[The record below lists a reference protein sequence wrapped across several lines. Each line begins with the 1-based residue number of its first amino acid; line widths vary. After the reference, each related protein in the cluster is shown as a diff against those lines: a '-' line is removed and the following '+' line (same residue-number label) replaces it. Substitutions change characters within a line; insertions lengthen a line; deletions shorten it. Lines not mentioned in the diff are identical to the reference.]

1 MGSLHPMTT
10 TSFLPSS
17 TAIRISI
24 SKDGRST
31 SHSIDCV
38 TLCRRPFLRGS
49 TTGYVNPSIR
59 ESLNRLTSTTIAAT
73 NCFYDNA
80 AKSWVSETFH
90 LFDRYKLYQEQK
102 RQGSPLPLSF
112 IELSEVFARSV
123 AIANYIKDLDLKTYY
138 SLALPISK
146 RLFRYLDKNRYN
158 NALLTISK
166 KMDIRSVH
174 KESRLR
180 AACL

>member
-1 MGSLHPMTT
+1 MQKTL
-10 TSFLPSS
+10 
-17 TAIRISI
+17 
-24 SKDGRST
+24 SKREYDR
-31 SHSIDCV
+31 
-38 TLCRRPFLRGS
+38 
-49 TTGYVNPSIR
+49 IR
-59 ESLNRLTSTTIAAT
+59 ESLNRLTSTTIVAT

-138 SLALPISK
+138 SLELPISK
-146 RLFRYLDKNRYN
+146 RLFRYLNKNRYN
-158 NALLTISK
+158 KSRYEEAIMKMAQKLPLNYTYPSQVKQKLMRAHAELLEKHYLTQVLYRFTQQGEEKVTFHHI
-166 KMDIRSVH
+166 
-174 KESRLR
+174 LW
-180 AACL
+180 

>member
-1 MGSLHPMTT
+1 VNSCATRG
-10 TSFLPSS
+10 
-17 TAIRISI
+17 SI
-24 SKDGRST
+24 SPLVYPQLLATKEIT
-31 SHSIDCV
+31 SRHTV
-38 TLCRRPFLRGS
+38 R
-49 TTGYVNPSIR
+49 Y
-59 ESLNRLTSTTIAAT
+59 
-73 NCFYDNA
+73 NA

-138 SLALPISK
+138 SLELPISK

-158 NALLTISK
+158 KSRYEEAIM
-166 KMDIRSVH
+166 KMAQKLPLNYTYPSQVKQKLI
-174 KESRLR
+174 
-180 AACL
+180 